1 MIQAQ
6 RGIGLIEVLVALMLL
21 AIAVLGFSAM
31 QLTALKATD
40 ESVMRSRAITMM
52 RGASEMM
59 RANPTGIAKFGEAL
73 NSSVSPSSLTVDGA
87 AINKDSCVVTSGTST
102 SGCTIQQLATR
113 DGLALKQYAAD
124 NEIQIK
130 LEGCPATSSG
140 TPLSCLIAAWGN
152 TTATLGTGANHCLNA
167 TTGIYNKGATCFVL
181 EAY

>member
-1 MIQAQ
+1 MISNQK
-6 RGIGLIEVLVALMLL
+6 GVGLIEVLVALMLL

-52 RGASEMM
+52 RGAGEMM

-73 NSSVSPSSLTVDGA
+73 NSSVLTSSLTVDGA
-87 AINKDSCVVTSGTST
+87 AINKDSCVVTSNTST
-102 SGCTIQQLATR
+102 SSCTIQQLATR

>member
-6 RGIGLIEVLVALMLL
+6 RGIGLIEVLVALMVL

-40 ESVMRSRAITMM
+40 ESVMRSRAITIM
-52 RGASEMM
+52 RGAAEMM

-73 NSSVSPSSLTVDGA
+73 NSSVLTSSLTVDGA

-102 SGCTIQQLATR
+102 SSCTIQQLATR

-124 NEIQIK
+124 NEIKIR
-130 LEGCPATSSG
+130 LETCPATSSG
-140 TPLSCLIAAWGN
+140 TPLSCLIAAWGD
-152 TTATLGTGANHCLNA
+152 TTATLGAGANHCLNA

>member
-1 MIQAQ
+1 MIQNQ
-6 RGIGLIEVLVALMLL
+6 HGVGLIEVLIALLLL

-87 AINKDSCVVTSGTST
+87 AINKDSCVVTSNTST
-102 SGCTIQQLATR
+102 SSCTIQQLATR

-140 TPLSCLIAAWGN
+140 TPLSCLIAAWGD

>member
-6 RGIGLIEVLVALMLL
+6 RGIGLIEVLVALLLL

-87 AINKDSCVVTSGTST
+87 AINKDSCLVTSGTST
-102 SGCTIQQLATR
+102 SSCTIQQLATR

-124 NEIQIK
+124 NEIKIR
-130 LEGCPATSSG
+130 LETCPATSSG
-140 TPLSCLIAAWGN
+140 TPLSCLIAAWGD

>member
-6 RGIGLIEVLVALMLL
+6 RGIGLIEVLVALLLL

-102 SGCTIQQLATR
+102 SSCTIKQLATR

>member
-1 MIQAQ
+1 MISNQK
-6 RGIGLIEVLVALMLL
+6 GVGLIEVLVALMLL

-73 NSSVSPSSLTVDGA
+73 NSSVSLSSLTVDGIE
-87 AINKDSCVVTSGTST
+87 INKNSCITSGTTT
-102 SGCTIQQLATR
+102 SSCTIQQLATR

-152 TTATLGTGANHCLNA
+152 TTATIGSGSTDCINSTGV
-167 TTGIYNKGATCFVL
+167 YNKGATCFVL

>member
-6 RGIGLIEVLVALMLL
+6 RGIGLIEVLVALLLL

-87 AINKDSCVVTSGTST
+87 AINKDSCVVTSNTST
-102 SGCTIQQLATR
+102 SSCTIQQLATR

-140 TPLSCLIAAWGN
+140 TPLSCLIAAWGD

>member
-6 RGIGLIEVLVALMLL
+6 RGIGLIEVLIALLLL

-87 AINKDSCVVTSGTST
+87 TINKDSCVVTSNTST
-102 SGCTIQQLATR
+102 SSCTIQQLATR

-140 TPLSCLIAAWGN
+140 TPLSCLIAAWGD

>member
-6 RGIGLIEVLVALMLL
+6 RGIGLIEVLVALLLL

-52 RGASEMM
+52 RGAGEMM

-73 NSSVSPSSLTVDGA
+73 NSSVLTSSLTVDGA
-87 AINKDSCVVTSGTST
+87 AINKDSCVVTSNTST
-102 SGCTIQQLATR
+102 SSCTIQQLATR

-152 TTATLGTGANHCLNA
+152 TTATIGSGGTDCIDS
-167 TTGIYNKGATCFVL
+167 TGIYNKGATCFVL

>member
-1 MIQAQ
+1 MIQNQ
-6 RGIGLIEVLVALMLL
+6 HGVGLIEVLIALLLL

-73 NSSVSPSSLTVDGA
+73 NSSVSSSSLTVDGIE
-87 AINKDSCVVTSGTST
+87 INKNSCITSGTTT
-102 SGCTIQQLATR
+102 SSCTIQQLATR

-152 TTATLGTGANHCLNA
+152 TTATIGSGSTDCINSTGV
-167 TTGIYNKGATCFVL
+167 YNKGATCFVL